1 TPGMCNTTASGPGSA
16 SRNGSTSS
24 MFAPMPL
31 KSRSG
36 VLIDPSP
43 GRTPTRSVC
52 PSTSRKAMEIRCI
65 DGSPTTRFAAG
76 PSFLH
81 HVESGRIAERPVVET
96 AERRGACDECA
107 RALLDPREPVRPP
120 APVVLRGFLQPLS
133 SAFLACR
140 PYTELRLRISGWI
153 DQRLDVSAVGKD
165 EAAARPEELRRTVAP
180 LPRRDVIGGA
190 RDDIRFEVHLSHVE
204 R

>member
-1 TPGMCNTTASGPGSA
+1 
-16 SRNGSTSS
+16 

-36 VLIDPSP
+36 VLIEPSP

-96 AERRGACDECA
+96 AERGGACDECA
-107 RALLDPREPVRPP
+107 GALLDPREPIRPP
-120 APVVLRGFLQPLS
+120 ASFVLHGFLQPLRG
-133 SAFLACR
+133 ALVAGR
-140 PYTELRLRISGWI
+140 PCTELRLRISG
-153 DQRLDVSAVGKD
+153 R
-165 EAAARPEELRRTVAP
+165 
-180 LPRRDVIGGA
+180 
-190 RDDIRFEVHLSHVE
+190 
-204 R
+204 